1 MKRFWTLT
9 LTALLILSL
18 SACKAKEEIPPA
30 QSGGPAAST
39 QTPEKAPGKPAE
51 LINLAS
57 VSSDAEK
64 TEGRAP
70 AEDYKL
76 PETVTDMMEWEEK
89 GGVALLAELEEAD
102 AAFYAI
108 EGKEFSPALIR
119 WGESLAEFDWAYA
132 TPRAVPPRLWCFD
145 FDGDGEEELVVDCYV
160 ASGTGVSMSDLHV
173 VEKAAD
179 GTLTDHTFPRRVLMP
194 ALSGYLCLVKAGN
207 TTYANLGPE
216 KVDITE
222 ELQGMEL
229 DFKEYDLK
237 TGAVLNFE
245 KTEQGME
252 CRMAVRL
259 EGEKEI
265 SYWYV
270 AELSA
275 DVLYQDGKF
284 ILDGFH
290 LESYD

>member
-1 MKRFWTLT
+1 MLT
-9 LTALLILSL
+9 
-18 SACKAKEEIPPA
+18 P
-30 QSGGPAAST
+30 
-39 QTPEKAPGKPAE
+39 
-51 LINLAS
+51 
-57 VSSDAEK
+57 
-64 TEGRAP
+64 
-70 AEDYKL
+70 
-76 PETVTDMMEWEEK
+76 
-89 GGVALLAELEEAD
+89 
-102 AAFYAI
+102 
-108 EGKEFSPALIR
+108 
-119 WGESLAEFDWAYA
+119 
-132 TPRAVPPRLWCFD
+132 
-145 FDGDGEEELVVDCYV
+145 
-160 ASGTGVSMSDLHV
+160 